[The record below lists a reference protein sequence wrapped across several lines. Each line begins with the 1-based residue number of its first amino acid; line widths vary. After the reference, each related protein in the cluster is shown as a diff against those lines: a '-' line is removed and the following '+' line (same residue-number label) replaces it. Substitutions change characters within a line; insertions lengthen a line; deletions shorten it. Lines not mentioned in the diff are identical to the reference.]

1 MCLFLEVSKEIII
14 FARKACEDG
23 KRVGNSSKLDCIR
36 FVSSVSHNYEIDM
49 GKFINPFTDVG
60 FKIIFG
66 QEFSKPRLL
75 DFLNTLLEG
84 ERVISDLKF
93 LDKEQPAIYDGD
105 RSPIYDILCETDTG
119 EKIIVEMQNREHPN
133 FKERMLYYSSEAIAR
148 QGEKGT
154 GWGYD
159 IKAVYMVAFTN
170 FVLTGYAGRLRIDVS
185 LTDQEGWLFTD
196 KMRLICLQMPC
207 FTKEA
212 DACENHF
219 ERWIYIL
226 KNMEILDRMPWAAQ
240 NAVFQRLAEVAE
252 VSKLSK
258 DERLEYDHALKRYR
272 DTLNAMTG
280 AEQKGR
286 AEGRAEGI
294 EQGKLD
300 TARKLKSMNVMTVE
314 QIAEA
319 TGLTPEAINSL

>member
-1 MCLFLEVSKEIII
+1 MLT
-14 FARKACEDG
+14 
-23 KRVGNSSKLDCIR
+23 
-36 FVSSVSHNYEIDM
+36 M
-49 GKFINPFTDVG
+49 GRFINPFTDVG

-84 ERVISDLKF
+84 ERVITDLTF
-93 LDKEQPAIYDGD
+93 LDKEQEAMFDGD
-105 RSPIYDILCETDTG
+105 RSPIYDILCETDSK

-133 FKERMLYYSSEAIAR
+133 FKERMLYYASEAIVR
-148 QGEKGT
+148 QGERGT
-154 GWGYD
+154 AWNYD

-170 FVLTGYAGRLRIDVS
+170 FVLTGFAGRLRIDAG
-185 LTDQEGWLFTD
+185 LTDLQQGGLFSD
-196 KMRLICLQMPC
+196 KLRLIYLQMPC

-212 DACENHF
+212 EACENHF

-258 DERLEYDHALKRYR
+258 EERMKYDYALKRYR
-272 DTLNAMTG
+272 DTFNAISG

-286 AEGRAEGI
+286 AEGRAEGHA
-294 EQGKLD
+294 EGRAEERMEN
-300 TARKLKSMNVMTVE
+300 ARKMKEKGFSVMDISE
-314 QIAEA
+314 I
-319 TGLTPEAINSL
+319 TGLTIEEIQQL

>member
-1 MCLFLEVSKEIII
+1 MP
-14 FARKACEDG
+14 AR
-23 KRVGNSSKLDCIR
+23 NIL
-36 FVSSVSHNYEIDM
+36 NM
-49 GKFINPFTDVG
+49 GKFINPFTDIG

-84 ERVISDLKF
+84 ERVITDLKF
-93 LDKEQPAIYDGD
+93 LDKEQPAFYEGD
-105 RSPIYDILCETDTG
+105 RSPIYDILCETVSG

-133 FKERMLYYSSEAIAR
+133 FKERMLYYASEAIVR
-148 QGEKGT
+148 QGEKGNI
-154 GWGYD
+154 WNYD

-170 FVLTGYAGRLRIDVS
+170 FALTGYSDRLRIDVG
-185 LTDQEGWLFTD
+185 LTDLQRSGLFSD

-212 DACENHF
+212 DECENHF

-258 DERLEYDHALKRYR
+258 EDRLAYDHALKRYR
-272 DTLNAMTG
+272 DTYNAMTG
-280 AEQKGR
+280 AEQKGLAEGLAKGRAKGLAEGR
-286 AEGRAEGI
+286 AEGRAEG
-294 EQGKLD
+294 ERDKALESARRMKADGM
-300 TARKLKSMNVMTVE
+300 TAEL
-314 QIAEA
+314 IAKY
-319 TGLTPEAINSL
+319 TGLDIETVNSL

>member
-1 MCLFLEVSKEIII
+1 
-14 FARKACEDG
+14 
-23 KRVGNSSKLDCIR
+23 
-36 FVSSVSHNYEIDM
+36 M

-66 QEFSKPRLL
+66 QEFSKERLL
-75 DFLNTLLEG
+75 DFLNTLLVG
-84 ERVISDLKF
+84 ERSITDLKF

-105 RSPIYDILCETDTG
+105 RSPIYDILCETVSG

-133 FKERMLYYSSEAIAR
+133 FRERMLYYASESIAR

-159 IKAVYMVAFTN
+159 VKAVYVVAFTN
-170 FVLTGYAGRLRIDVS
+170 FALTGYAGQLRIDVS
-185 LTDQEGWLFTD
+185 LTDREGRLFSD
-196 KMRLICLQMPC
+196 KLRLICLQMPC
-207 FTKEA
+207 FNKEA
-212 DACENHF
+212 DDCENHF

-226 KNMEILDRMPWAAQ
+226 KNMDTLTRMPWAAQ

-258 DERLEYDHALKRYR
+258 EERIKYDHALKRYR

-280 AEQKGR
+280 AELKGR
-286 AEGRAEGI
+286 AEGRAEG
-294 EQGKLD
+294 E
-300 TARKLKSMNVMTVE
+300 KLKSLA
-314 QIAEA
+314 IARNLKQMGMSDADIASA
-319 TGLTPEAINSL
+319 TGLSEKELAEL

>member
-1 MCLFLEVSKEIII
+1 MS
-14 FARKACEDG
+14 
-23 KRVGNSSKLDCIR
+23 
-36 FVSSVSHNYEIDM
+36 
-49 GKFINPFTDVG
+49 KFINPFTDVG

-75 DFLNTLLEG
+75 DFLNALLVG
-84 ERVISDLKF
+84 ERFITDLTF

-105 RSPIYDILCETDTG
+105 RSPIYDILCETDSG

-133 FKERMLYYSSEAIAR
+133 FKERMLYYAAEAVVR

-154 GWGYD
+154 GWNYD

-170 FVLTGYAGRLRIDVS
+170 FVMTGYASRLRIDVGM
-185 LTDQEGWLFTD
+185 TDMQQGELFTD
-196 KMRLICLQMPC
+196 KIRLICLQMPC

-212 DACENHF
+212 DECENQF
-219 ERWIYIL
+219 ERWIYVL
-226 KNMEILDRMPWAAQ
+226 KNMETLTRMPWAAQ

-258 DERLEYDHALKRYR
+258 EDRLKYDHALKRYR

-280 AEQKGR
+280 AEMKGIEKGR
-286 AEGRAEGI
+286 KEGMEK
-294 EQGKLD
+294 GKMEV
-300 TARKLKSMNVMTVE
+300 ARKLKAKGFDLADIMD
-314 QIAEA
+314 A
-319 TGLTPEAINSL
+319 TGLTEAQIGAL

>member
-1 MCLFLEVSKEIII
+1 
-14 FARKACEDG
+14 
-23 KRVGNSSKLDCIR
+23 
-36 FVSSVSHNYEIDM
+36 M

-84 ERVISDLKF
+84 ERSITDLTF
-93 LDKEQPAIYDGD
+93 LDKEQPAFYDGD
-105 RSPIYDILCETDTG
+105 KSPIYDILCETDSG

-133 FKERMLYYSSEAIAR
+133 FKERMLYYASEAIVR
-148 QGEKGT
+148 QGEKGKV
-154 GWGYD
+154 WNYD

-170 FVLTGYAGRLRIDVS
+170 FVQTGYAGQLRIDVK
-185 LTDQEGWLFTD
+185 LTDNEGKLFSD
-196 KMRLICLQMPC
+196 KMRLIYLQMPC

-212 DACENHF
+212 DECENHF

-226 KNMEILDRMPWAAQ
+226 NNMEILERMPWAAQ

-258 DERLEYDHALKRYR
+258 KDRLAYDHALKRYR
-272 DTLNAMTG
+272 DTYNAMTG

-286 AEGRAEGI
+286 VEGI
-294 EQGKLD
+294 EENKREN
-300 TARKLKSMNVMTVE
+300 ARRMIAKGYATE
-314 QIAEA
+314 DIAEI
-319 TGLTPEAINSL
+319 TGLTIEQINNL

>member
-1 MCLFLEVSKEIII
+1 
-14 FARKACEDG
+14 
-23 KRVGNSSKLDCIR
+23 
-36 FVSSVSHNYEIDM
+36 M

-66 QEFSKPRLL
+66 QELSKPQLL
-75 DFLNTLLEG
+75 DFLNTLLEN
-84 ERVISDLKF
+84 ERNITDLKF

-105 RSPIYDILCETDTG
+105 RSPIYDILCETEGG

-133 FKERMLYYSSEAIAR
+133 FKERMLYYASEAITR

-154 GWGYD
+154 GWTYA

-170 FVLTGYAGRLRIDVS
+170 FVLTGYDERLRIDVG
-185 LTDQEGWLFTD
+185 LTDLERGSIFCD
-196 KMRLICLQMPC
+196 KLRLICLQMPC
-207 FTKEA
+207 FTKEREEC
-212 DACENHF
+212 DNHF

-258 DERLEYDHALKRYR
+258 KERMEYDHALKRYR

-280 AEQKGR
+280 AEQKGIEKGR
-286 AEGRAEGI
+286 EEGRAEGLAEGLAEGRAE
-294 EQGKLD
+294 EKRD
-300 TARKLKSMNVMTVE
+300 TARKMKQKGLPADLIVE
-314 QIAEA
+314 M
-319 TGLTPEAINSL
+319 TGLSLTDIEEIG

>member
-1 MCLFLEVSKEIII
+1 
-14 FARKACEDG
+14 
-23 KRVGNSSKLDCIR
+23 
-36 FVSSVSHNYEIDM
+36 M

-75 DFLNTLLEG
+75 DFLNALLEG
-84 ERVISDLKF
+84 ERIITDLKF

-105 RSPIYDILCETDTG
+105 RSPIYDVLCETENG

-133 FKERMLYYSSEAIAR
+133 FKERMLYYTAEAIVR

-154 GWGYD
+154 GWIYE
-159 IKAVYMVAFTN
+159 IKADYMIAFTN
-170 FVLTGYAGRLRIDVS
+170 FVLTGHAERLRIDVG
-185 LTDQEGWLFTD
+185 LTDLQKGTLFTD

-207 FTKEA
+207 FTKEP
-212 DACENHF
+212 DECDSHF

-226 KNMEILDRMPWAAQ
+226 KNMDTLNRMPWAAQ

-258 DERLEYDHALKRYR
+258 EDRLEYDHALKRYR
-272 DTLNAMTG
+272 DTINAMTG

-286 AEGRAEGI
+286 AEGRVEERLAN
-294 EQGKLD
+294 
-300 TARKLKSMNVMTVE
+300 ARSLKENGVPIDI
-314 QIAEA
+314 IAKSL
-319 TGLTPEAINSL
+319 GLTAEEIASL